1 MMKKALLIAV
11 LFAGTLSAQEY
22 PMFTINT
29 FSGVDFGRVGFA
41 SDQGIMTQRVNSNV
55 VGFGTSLNPYK
66 GFKLDLSLLQRSILG
81 PFMLDASDDLYVV
94 NITQVDIVPTAQ
106 FAIENGGMFNFGAG
120 VSGSLLNQVSQITRY
135 GNFDLLAEEKINPI
149 GFGGV
154 LSLGYVQRI
163 STNVNGFISYKYST
177 LLSNPELDSGQ
188 EVIITNNSIYAGV
201 QVVF

>member
-1 MMKKALLIAV
+1 MKKVLLIV
-11 LFAGTLSAQEY
+11 LLFAGTLSAQEY

-41 SDQGIMTQRVNSNV
+41 SDQAIMTQRVNSNV

-66 GFKLDLSLLQRSILG
+66 GFKLDLSLLQRSNLG

-94 NITQVDIVPTAQ
+94 NITQIDIVPTAQ
-106 FAIENGGMFNFGAG
+106 FAIENGGIFNFGAG
-120 VSGSLLNQVSQITRY
+120 VSGSLLNQASQITRY

>member
-1 MMKKALLIAV
+1 MKKVLLIV
-11 LFAGTLSAQEY
+11 LLFAGRLSAQEY

-29 FSGVDFGRVGFA
+29 FSGVDFGIVGFA
-41 SDQGIMTQRVNSNV
+41 SDQGIMTKRVNSNV

-66 GFKLDLSLLQRSILG
+66 GFKLDLSLLQRSNLG
-81 PFMLDASDDLYVV
+81 PFMLDASDDLYVI
-94 NITQVDIVPTAQ
+94 NITQIDIVPTAQ
-106 FAIENGGMFNFGAG
+106 FAIENGGMLNFGAG
-120 VSGSLLNQVSQITRY
+120 VSGSLLNQAAQITRY
-135 GNFDLLAEEKINPI
+135 GNFDLLAEEKVNPI
-149 GFGGV
+149 SFGGV